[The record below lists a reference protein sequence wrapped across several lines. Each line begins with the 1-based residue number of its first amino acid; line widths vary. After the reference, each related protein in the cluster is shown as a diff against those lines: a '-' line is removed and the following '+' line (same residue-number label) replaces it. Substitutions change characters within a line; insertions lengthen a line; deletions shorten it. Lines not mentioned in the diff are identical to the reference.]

1 MRCTIADL
9 LTNISFA
16 DLEYAKMKKGF
27 SDMIKEEICIDGKE
41 IRQDLDI
48 PKECEESLKDILSKY
63 FPSKNIV

>member
-1 MRCTIADL
+1 
-9 LTNISFA
+9 
-16 DLEYAKMKKGF
+16 MKKGF